1 MAFIGSTLVW
11 AGLTCADLVVRSA
24 GRVRPVSAP
33 TKVVNVARG
42 EVFSGGSGARA
53 VEVHFKQGDVVKQDD
68 VLIRLDT
75 ERLDNEMAK
84 RRRTI
89 RAGEEELAQNEYV
102 ADLLGRQYEAA
113 KAKAAAE
120 LAQAQTEVKQAK
132 ERQALD
138 VHLLEGE
145 LIDADNDERR
155 TRKLYRDGAATLEN
169 LIKTVAHTR
178 EVRAK
183 LEKARL
189 PVEEGR
195 VSVLRR
201 GLELADKDYAVK
213 LEELQT
219 RQAVKRGE
227 VEAARIELANL
238 ELERKQAVIRAPVS
252 GVVTSEDVRVG
263 AVLEPGRVV
272 VEIAEQRGF
281 HFEAAIPTEEAA
293 RLRLGMPAR
302 IKLDAY
308 DYQKYG
314 TIPGTVC
321 FIAPDSGTAEGQK
334 GAFYLVK
341 VAVDEEEV
349 GCGEWRGPVKLG
361 MFGQVEI
368 VNGQETILGLLL
380 KKVRQTISLR

>member
-1 MAFIGSTLVW
+1 
-11 AGLTCADLVVRSA
+11 
-24 GRVRPVSAP
+24 
-33 TKVVNVARG
+33 
-42 EVFSGGSGARA
+42 
-53 VEVHFKQGDVVKQDD
+53 
-68 VLIRLDT
+68 
-75 ERLDNEMAK
+75 
-84 RRRTI
+84 
-89 RAGEEELAQNEYV
+89 
-102 ADLLGRQYEAA
+102 
-113 KAKAAAE
+113 
-120 LAQAQTEVKQAK
+120 
-132 ERQALD
+132 

-145 LIDADNDERR
+145 LIDAENDERR

-189 PVEEGR
+189 PIDEGR
-195 VSVLRR
+195 VGVLRR

-252 GVVTSEDVRVG
+252 GVVTSEDIRVG

-308 DYQKYG
+308 DYQNM
-314 TIPGTVC
+314 
-321 FIAPDSGTAEGQK
+321 APSRARSVSSRPTPAPRKDRKARST
-334 GAFYLVK
+334 
-341 VAVDEEEV
+341 
-349 GCGEWRGPVKLG
+349 
-361 MFGQVEI
+361 
-368 VNGQETILGLLL
+368 
-380 KKVRQTISLR
+380 S